1 MDDKYAEQEMTRHL
15 SDRYGEIKDLFF
27 INYDVEKILTKIGM
41 GARADEQAILEFKT
55 PIQEELED

>member
-55 PIQEELED
+55 PI